1 MTRITFTREWLE
13 DGLQQKSSHYK
24 YLVILYV
31 LVNTDSVLQAF
42 INDVLWGKQGKFVIT
57 YIDDLLV

>member
-1 MTRITFTREWLE
+1 MTGRWPSA
-13 DGLQQKSSHYK
+13 KSSHYK

-31 LVNTDSVLQAF
+31 LVNTDTVLQAF